1 MRKVL
6 IVGEK
11 KDNIIREI
19 VKKIE
24 NCNDLEMEKILITS
38 VDDDVQSTT
47 KQDII
52 VISEPVGAKEFKHNR
67 HMSCHILLTP
77 GNERTDLIDT
87 DCVVSYGMSG
97 RNTITLSSIGESEC
111 VLSLQRELVT
121 VAGRILERQELP
133 VSCLIGLSKEE
144 LMAVFGTLLLLE
156 IQIL

>member
-11 KDNIIREI
+11 KDNITREI
-19 VKKIE
+19 VKGIE
-24 NCNDLEMEKILITS
+24 NCIDLEVVKILITS
-38 VDDDVQSTT
+38 MDSGVQSTT

-52 VISEPVGAKEFKHNR
+52 VISEPVGIKEFKHHR
-67 HMSCHILLTP
+67 HLACHILLTP
-77 GNERTDLIDT
+77 GNERTDLIDA

-97 RNTITLSSIGESEC
+97 RNSITLSSIGESEC

-121 VAGRILERQELP
+121 VTGKILERQELP